1 MLIDSRLFPDS
12 LLSRQDPYY
21 PFGKPS
27 RQRDPDFAVNLKKF
41 IGVEPD
47 PLFPE
52 EQAKVISEIPRDP
65 QAIEIYRK
73 IIGGGPLPPR

>member
-1 MLIDSRLFPDS
+1 MKI
-12 LLSRQDPYY
+12 LSEAMRKT
-21 PFGKPS
+21 F
-27 RQRDPDFAVNLKKF
+27 RDPDFAVNLKKL
-41 IGVEPD
+41 IGVETD

-65 QAIEIYRK
+65 QTIEIYRK